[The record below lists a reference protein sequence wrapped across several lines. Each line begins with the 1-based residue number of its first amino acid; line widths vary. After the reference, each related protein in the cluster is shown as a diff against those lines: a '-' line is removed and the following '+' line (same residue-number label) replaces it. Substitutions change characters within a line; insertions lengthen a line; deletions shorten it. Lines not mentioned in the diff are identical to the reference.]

1 MFVNDR
7 IVSIMHGQD
16 SDHLCTFIPL
26 VDGVSLM
33 ITTTLKQTN
42 IMIFDLNVD
51 YFKGYLFLDI
61 SFKLTMFVM
70 RTLRHKLS
78 LFMDTLC
85 LYLLLD
91 HSYMPYFHLVKSI
104 SNFKV
109 HFINTQYYQTQTKI
123 VTYNVLY
130 FKRPNSTP
138 RATVDQ
144 Y

>member
-1 MFVNDR
+1 M
-7 IVSIMHGQD
+7 I
-16 SDHLCTFIPL
+16 
-26 VDGVSLM
+26 
-33 ITTTLKQTN
+33 ITTTIKQTN
-42 IMIFDLNVD
+42 IMIFDLKVD
-51 YFKGYLFLDI
+51 YFKGYSLVDI

-78 LFMDTLC
+78 LYMDTFC

-109 HFINTQYYQTQTKI
+109 HLINTQYYQTQKKI

-138 RATVDQ
+138 RVTVDQ

>member
-1 MFVNDR
+1 MFVYDR

-16 SDHLCTFIPL
+16 SDHLRTFIPL

-33 ITTTLKQTN
+33 ITTKLKQTN
-42 IMIFDLNVD
+42 IMIFDLKVD
-51 YFKGYLFLDI
+51 YFQGYLLVDI
-61 SFKLTMFVM
+61 SFKLTMFIM
-70 RTLRHKLS
+70 RMLRHKLS
-78 LFMDTLC
+78 LYMDTFC

-91 HSYMPYFHLVKSI
+91 HSNMPYFHLVKSI
-104 SNFKV
+104 SNFKG
-109 HFINTQYYQTQTKI
+109 HFMNTQTQKKI

-130 FKRPNSTP
+130 FKRPSSTP